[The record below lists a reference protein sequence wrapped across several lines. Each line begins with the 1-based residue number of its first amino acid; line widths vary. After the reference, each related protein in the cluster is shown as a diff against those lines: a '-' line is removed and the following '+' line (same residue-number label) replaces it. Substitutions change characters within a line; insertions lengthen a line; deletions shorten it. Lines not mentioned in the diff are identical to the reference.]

1 MGRISVP
8 QGKGSQLHN
17 RREYEK
23 IGRPIPD
30 NIDVSKSSENITL
43 VDKDIREAY
52 REIFGEA
59 LEKYNG
65 KQKRA
70 DRKIEDYCDHIKK
83 SKNGEKLFYE
93 DVVQWG
99 KKEDFQNPETRERAK
114 EALVK
119 YVEGFEERNPN
130 LRLIGAYIH
139 MDEASP
145 HLHLDYVPVATGY
158 SRGLDTRNSLDKAMK
173 QMGHIPE
180 NESRKNNATKLW
192 KENERAVFGQ
202 ICRGLGLEVE
212 PERKSERKSLTV
224 DEYKEARDEM
234 LGDIEQEYKFFKLK
248 AEDER
253 KSLSDAQKAV
263 KFEKKALDDI
273 KVQSDKI
280 IAEFDV
286 LTGHKEE
293 YEKSVAIITD
303 LENQEKELEDVKPVL
318 FNKQKMLVSKDLFE
332 RMKELI
338 KSLRKAIKRIVAFNI
353 ELMKENDD
361 LIDDLKGF
369 KSKEKYGRYL
379 TRDEID
385 LNRYEKYQM
394 QNQIE
399 ELVEENEN
407 FSKYLELN
415 GLDSDEIEW
424 IKNPKMAKMALLEEE
439 EEEFF

>member
-1 MGRISVP
+1 MPTISICK
-8 QGKGSQLHN
+8 GKGSLRHN
-17 RREYEK
+17 ERSIKNKSEESRSWNPLLGDRNIIYVNDPINK
-23 IGRPIPD
+23 IYDDLFG
-30 NIDVSKSSENITL
+30 KS
-43 VDKDIREAY
+43 
-52 REIFGEA
+52 
-59 LEKYNG
+59 LEKYNA
-65 KQKRA
+65 KQKRD
-70 DRKIEDYCDHIKK
+70 DRKITDYLDKISR
-83 SKNGEKLFYE
+83 SKQEKPFYE
-93 DVVQWG
+93 LIVQIG
-99 KKEDFQNPETRERAK
+99 NMDEVSKGSKEYSRIC
-114 EALVK
+114 EALDE
-119 YVEGFEERNPN
+119 YNQGFQDRNPN
-130 LRLIGAYIH
+130 FKVIQQITH
-139 MDEASP
+139 NDEKGLA
-145 HLHLDYVPVATGY
+145 HTHIDFVPFSSGNK
-158 SRGLDTRNSLDKAMK
+158 R
-173 QMGHIPE
+173 
-180 NESRKNNATKLW
+180 
-192 KENERAVFGQ
+192 
-202 ICRGLGLEVE
+202 GLEVKNSFSGALKE
-212 PERKSERKSLTV
+212 MGFVGQNAFEQWRAREQEAIEKLMKEHDLTPEKGSGRTEHLNVKAYK
-224 DEYKEARDEM
+224 EYK
-234 LGDIEQEYKFFKLK
+234 YFKSK
-248 AEDER
+248 AEEEY

-318 FNKQKMLVSKDLFE
+318 FNKQKMLVSKELFE

-361 LIDDLKGF
+361 LIDELKGF
-369 KSKEKYGRYL
+369 KSKEKYGKYL
-379 TRDEID
+379 TNDEID

-399 ELVEENEN
+399 ELEEENKN

-439 EEEFF
+439 EEEEFF